1 MASIGH
7 IAVGMAAGRIY
18 LPKGSTPGQ
27 LAKAMVAWS
36 ALSMAPDLDVIAFAL
51 RIPYEAPF
59 GHRGAT
65 HSVGAALLAGLFGWL
80 LAKPLRATPARLA
93 VTAFLVVLSHALLD
107 TLTNGGLGCAL
118 LWPVSNERYFAPVAL
133 IPVAPIGLGM
143 LSLRGFLVV
152 AVETVLFSPLFIYA
166 TFPRR
171 RPKAG

>member
-1 MASIGH
+1 MAMIG
-7 IAVGMAAGRIY
+7 
-18 LPKGSTPGQ
+18 
-27 LAKAMVAWS
+27 WS

-65 HSVGAALLAGLFGWL
+65 HSIGASILAGGLGVLLARLLGW
-80 LAKPLRATPARLA
+80 APLRTGIF
-93 VTAFLVVLSHALLD
+93 AFAVVLSHALLD

-118 LWPVSNERYFAPVAL
+118 LWPLSNERYFAPVAL

-152 AVETVLFSPLFIYA
+152 CVETVLFSPLFIYA